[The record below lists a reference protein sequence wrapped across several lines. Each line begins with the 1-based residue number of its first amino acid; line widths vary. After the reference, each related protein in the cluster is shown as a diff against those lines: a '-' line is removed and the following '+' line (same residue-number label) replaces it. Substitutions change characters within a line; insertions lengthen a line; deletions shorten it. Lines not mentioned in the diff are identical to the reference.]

1 MSYAHSFEDI
11 YFEYRQLNITV
22 NFSFIYEEWKLRNHI
37 HLPSVAPTPVSVRHA
52 PRYGSIECCSVWDG
66 SGILPTIF
74 AVWWAS
80 QWLIWY
86 FYGPP
91 LSGRRDPLWED
102 LREWWEAFLED
113 VEDFR
118 DWWRKTMAGEGG
130 AQEGGLG
137 LERQRERPDATLEFW
152 R

>member
-1 MSYAHSFEDI
+1 MQLRNNKNQVGVLCCMSYAHSFEDI
-11 YFEYRQLNITV
+11 YFEYRRLNVTV

-37 HLPSVAPTPVSVRHA
+37 HLPSVPLVAPTPVTVRHA
-52 PRYGSIECCSVWDG
+52 PRYGSVECCSVWDG

-91 LSGRRDPLWED
+91 LSGRRAKSGQVVDYP
-102 LREWWEAFLED
+102 RAPAR
-113 VEDFR
+113 VENIPGQ
-118 DWWRKTMAGEGG
+118 AGE
-130 AQEGGLG
+130 ESWFVTCL
-137 LERQRERPDATLEFW
+137 
-152 R
+152 

>member
-11 YFEYRQLNITV
+11 YFEYRQLNVTV

-37 HLPSVAPTPVSVRHA
+37 HLPSVPLVAPTPVTVRHA
-52 PRYGSIECCSVWDG
+52 PRFGSIECCSVWDG

-91 LSGRRDPLWED
+91 LSGRRDPFWED

-113 VEDFR
+113 L
-118 DWWRKTMAGEGG
+118 KTSETGG
-130 AQEGGLG
+130 A
-137 LERQRERPDATLEFW
+137 RPWQGKEMHWKGD
-152 R
+152 